1 MKPWVKRG
9 LAGGLAVA
17 VIVGTYVFVL
27 PQFAN
32 YSEVWAQVKT
42 LSWEWILVLIGA
54 VIFNLA
60 TFAPPWMAALP
71 GLGYWSAETV
81 TQASTASTY
90 LAPGGPAVGIGISA
104 AMLFAWGF
112 HADEV
117 ALAVTLTGIWNQLAI
132 LGFPTLALALLTL
145 TGGDRTSLQTIAMIG
160 LAVFVVVAGGFALA
174 LSSRRNGPPRRRPR
188 REDRQLGAAAAS
200 GAARSAGTARA
211 SRTSAS
217 QAIGLLRRRWHLL
230 TLATLVGQ
238 LSVFLVL
245 LACLRALGV
254 GRGRGE
260 RDRGV
265 RRLVAGAGARLDPDH
280 AGRPGARRA
289 RPDDGARGLRR
300 QPRGR
305 RCRRARLPLPDDRA
319 DARARRGRG
328 RDLAPP
334 APLAGRRAGLEPALA
349 DQVARAPDDQGDGD
363 DHQDDEPDRAR
374 VAEQPRLPGR
384 QPLLRPLRRGHHG
397 DDRQPRP

>member
-1 MKPWVKRG
+1 LKPWVKRG
-9 LAGGLAVA
+9 LAGALAVA

-42 LSWEWILVLIGA
+42 LSWEWILVLIAA

-132 LGFPTLALALLTL
+132 LGFPTLALVLLTL
-145 TGGDRTSLQTIAMIG
+145 TGGDRTSLQTIATIG
-160 LAVFVVVAGGFALA
+160 LAVFVIVAGGFALG
-174 LSSRRNGPPRRRPR
+174 LSSAGMARRVG
-188 REDRQLGAAAAS
+188 DL
-200 GAARSAGTARA
+200 AARIVTWALRMVRRGPVGWNGESLAHFR
-211 SRTSAS
+211 SR
-217 QAIGLLRRRWHLL
+217 AIGLLRRRWHVL

-254 GRGRGE
+254 GANEVTVIEAFAGWSLARVLGSIPITPG
-260 RDRGV
+260 GLG
-265 RRLVAGAGARLDPDH
+265 LVELGLTTVLAGFGGNH
-280 AGRPGARRA
+280 AGVVAAVLLYRFLTIVPTLALGAAAAATWRRYHRA
-289 RPDDGARGLRR
+289 ASPEPEGL
-300 QPRGR
+300 
-305 RCRRARLPLPDDRA
+305 
-319 DARARRGRG
+319 
-328 RDLAPP
+328 PP
-334 APLAGRRAGLEPALA
+334 P
-349 DQVARAPDDQGDGD
+349 
-363 DHQDDEPDRAR
+363 
-374 VAEQPRLPGR
+374 
-384 QPLLRPLRRGHHG
+384 
-397 DDRQPRP
+397 